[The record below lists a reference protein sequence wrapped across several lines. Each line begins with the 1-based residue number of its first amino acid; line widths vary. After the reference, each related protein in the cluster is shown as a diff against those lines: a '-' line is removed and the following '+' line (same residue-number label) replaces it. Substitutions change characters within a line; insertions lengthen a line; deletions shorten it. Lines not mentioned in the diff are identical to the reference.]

1 MCRLFANASTLFSS
15 PCILP
20 HFHKIDVYF
29 RLIFYV
35 LKKIHYAVYV
45 SSLIVFDKNA
55 QINTN
60 VDILTLNCVF
70 IKIKH
75 LHNSVAV
82 IFELK
87 NHLSLNY
94 FGIYSFNSEFVGS
107 VLD

>member
-1 MCRLFANASTLFSS
+1 MRRVLCKVERTGVMCRLFANASTLFSS

-60 VDILTLNCVF
+60 VDILTFLRKKKI
-70 IKIKH
+70 IKR
-75 LHNSVAV
+75 N
-82 IFELK
+82 
-87 NHLSLNY
+87 NY
-94 FGIYSFNSEFVGS
+94 
-107 VLD
+107 